1 MDNRAAR
8 RRDKYDELFCPL
20 LHFLVD
26 GTHQSIDSG
35 INHRSEESNYN
46 WFHCLN
52 CSKYA
57 EIKTR

>member
-8 RRDKYDELFCPL
+8 RGDKDDELRRPL

-35 INHRSEESNYN
+35 INHWGKEPDDN
-46 WFHCLN
+46 WFRSHV
-52 CSKYA
+52 SPPPS
-57 EIKTR
+57 E